1 MARAKMEKG
10 QLLKDWFGRRAEDSY
25 THRDGTNKL
34 LNWDKHRENLS
45 SYFISDDSAL
55 SEAARVTGSMFRV
68 MGIDKHIKYSNQK
81 SNTEKIKLPLG
92 LLKEDVLDMN
102 GESTGE
108 TKWLEDIDYEKLDAF
123 YGKSLQEAAKFALQS
138 KEEHDGMVR
147 NLNRK
152 NHTVTSVLGEILNT
166 ERLDK
171 KMASRF
177 PGYLKFIQK
186 FKDYTYDKHYEELS
200 EDADD
205 KMKLMDTIFKMLRYP
220 SHIDEETYE
229 KFKEPLNKIEKLL
242 KKFGG
247 IPETKKECDSM
258 SRSLSNIIYK
268 YIPEEEEPEPPS
280 SGSGEGEDEKDNEES
295 EEGGTPPPPSG
306 PTKSEMD
313 DAASEM
319 MEEMFGTAET
329 ESFDYDD
336 LKEFKTE
343 MNTAGI
349 SEHESDSGKS
359 SYHNYDDDDVTEG
372 IKPFTNI
379 QFKKAPSDKTNYK
392 NVRDK
397 IDFTKAQVLRKLFER
412 KSKSY
417 DFAMK
422 GMRSGRLDGNK
433 IAEAVQGVQTVYER
447 IGHVETNKVCVGV
460 LIDES
465 GSMGGTRITKAREAA
480 IFINE
485 TFKKMHD
492 VELYIYG
499 HTADTRTTCSLDI
512 MVYKEPGFQDDSYAL
527 GSVTARSNNR
537 DGEAIYEVAKRMRN
551 LTENQG
557 ILFVLSDGQPAA
569 HGYSG
574 KKGIYD
580 TRKKVTKAQ
589 ALGFQVIQIA
599 IEECVPSKEMFDYY
613 VKMTDINT
621 LPKDLNN
628 YMSTKVAKLIKESIT
643 I

>member
-25 THRDGTNKL
+25 THRDSTNKL
-34 LNWDKHRENLS
+34 FNWDKHRKNLS
-45 SYFISDDSAL
+45 SYFISEDDAV

-68 MGIDKHIKYSNQK
+68 MGIDKHIKYSKSHEK

-92 LLKEDVLDMN
+92 LLKEDILDIN
-102 GESTGE
+102 GNPTGE
-108 TKWLEDIDYEKLDAF
+108 TNWLEDIDYEKLDAF

-138 KEEHDGMVR
+138 KEEHDGMVK

-186 FKDYTYDKHYEELS
+186 FKDYTYGKHYEELP

-229 KFKEPLNKIEKLL
+229 KFKEPLNKIERLL

-258 SRSLSNIIYK
+258 ARSLSNIIYK
-268 YIPEEEEPEPPS
+268 YVPEEEEPPS
-280 SGSGEGEDEKDNEES
+280 SGSGEEEDGKDDEES
-295 EEGGTPPPPSG
+295 KEEGGSPSPSG
-306 PTKSEMD
+306 STKSEMD
-313 DAASEM
+313 EAASEM
-319 MEEMFGTAET
+319 MKEMFGTAET
-329 ESFDYDD
+329 ENFNHDD
-336 LKEFKTE
+336 AEEFETE
-343 MNTAGI
+343 MNASGAT
-349 SEHESDSGKS
+349 EHESDSSKS
-359 SYHNYDDDDVTEG
+359 NYHNYDDDVTEG
-372 IKPFTNI
+372 IIPFESIHFT
-379 QFKKAPSDKTNYK
+379 KALSDKTIYK

-499 HTADTRTTCSLDI
+499 HTADTKGSCSLDI
-512 MVYKEPGFQDDSYAL
+512 KVYKEPGFQDDSYAL
-527 GSVTARSNNR
+527 GSVAARSNNR
-537 DGEAIYEVAKRMRN
+537 DGEAIYEVAKRMRKI
-551 LTENQG
+551 TENQG

-569 HGYSG
+569 YGYNG
-574 KKGIYD
+574 NAGIID

-589 ALGFQVIQIA
+589 SLGFQVIQIA

-613 VKMTDINT
+613 IKMTNINN
-621 LPKDLNN
+621 LPRDLNS

>member
-25 THRDGTNKL
+25 THRDSTNKL
-34 LNWDKHRENLS
+34 FNWDKHRESLS
-45 SYFISDDSAL
+45 SYFISDDSTL

-68 MGIDKHIKYSNQK
+68 MGIDKHIKYSRPHEK
-81 SNTEKIKLPLG
+81 SNTNKIKLPLG
-92 LLKEDVLDMN
+92 LLKEDVLGMD
-102 GESTGE
+102 GYPTGDS
-108 TKWLEDIDYEKLDAF
+108 KWLEDIDYEKLDAF

-138 KEEHDGMVR
+138 KEEHDGMVK
-147 NLNRK
+147 NINRK

-186 FKDYTYDKHYEELS
+186 FKDYTYDKHYEELP

-229 KFKEPLNKIEKLL
+229 KFKEPLNKIERLL

-258 SRSLSNIIYK
+258 ARSLSNIIYK
-268 YIPEEEEPEPPS
+268 YVPEEEEPPS
-280 SGSGEGEDEKDNEES
+280 SGSGEGEDEKDDEES
-295 EEGGTPPPPSG
+295 KGGGSSLPSG

-319 MEEMFGTAET
+319 MKEMFGTGET
-329 ESFDYDD
+329 ENFDHTDAE
-336 LKEFKTE
+336 EFETE
-343 MNTAGI
+343 MSTAGI
-349 SEHESDSGKS
+349 SEHEGDSGES
-359 SYHNYDDDDVTEG
+359 SYHKYDDDVTEG
-372 IKPFTNI
+372 ITPFANI
-379 QFKKAPSDKTNYK
+379 QFKKAPSDKTKYK

-485 TFKKMHD
+485 TFKKMND

-499 HTADTRTTCSLDI
+499 HTADTRTTNSLDI

-537 DGEAIYEVAKRMRN
+537 DGEAIYEVAKRMRKI
-551 LTENQG
+551 TENQG

-569 HGYSG
+569 HGYNG
-574 KKGIYD
+574 TAGIID

-599 IEECVPSKEMFDYY
+599 IEECVPSKRMFDYY
-613 VKMTDINT
+613 IKMTDINN
-621 LPKDLNN
+621 LPRDLNN